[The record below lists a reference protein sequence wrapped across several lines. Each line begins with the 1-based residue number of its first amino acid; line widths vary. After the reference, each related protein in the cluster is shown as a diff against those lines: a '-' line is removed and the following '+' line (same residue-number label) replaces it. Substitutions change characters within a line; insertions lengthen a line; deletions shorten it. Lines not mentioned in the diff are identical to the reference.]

1 MIIKTAY
8 VETWRRR
15 GVVVPIFLAVRVLAV
30 AVIVPLT
37 GVLVALAVALSG
49 QSALTDQDIAHF
61 IFTPI
66 GFVAFLAL
74 VIVIMLGSVIGLA
87 AMTVDFQDTR
97 ATGVVALSRAIRL
110 IGLRL
115 PKLAN
120 YALRLVLR
128 VLLIVLPFAGAA
140 LLVADRLI
148 GQFDINYYLYTKPP
162 ELYAAGAIIGVLLT
176 VMAFILLNRLT
187 LWAVSLHLVLF
198 SDCPPSQSFVRS
210 AERMHGRRLGLLRDL
225 ALWFAVRAAAAV
237 LVGIVFGWLLRHVTD
252 DFGTGFRLKL
262 AITLILAAFWSL
274 CGFLISAI
282 ALGTLAR
289 VLNDYFG
296 EASVVDVADIPASG
310 LLSRRRVW
318 IGAAALLGIGVVVGA
333 ELISRVQIDNEVEVI
348 AHRGA
353 AGMKPE
359 NTMAS
364 IRQAVEDGAD
374 WVEIDVQET
383 ADGEIA
389 VIHDS
394 DFMKLAG
401 VELKIWD
408 ATTEDLAGIDI
419 GSWFDPAYAE
429 ERTPLL
435 REVLETVRDRSR
447 LLVELKYYGHD
458 VDLEQRTIEIVEAAG
473 MADHVATMSLKYPAV
488 QKMKTLRP
496 EWSSGVLAATA
507 VGNLAQLDGDFV
519 AVNAG
524 MAGPKLVR
532 AVQAQGKKLYV
543 WTVNDPLEI
552 SAMMSMGVDGLI
564 TDEPALA
571 RSVIATRS
579 ELSTPER
586 IFILF
591 VERFGLTL
599 DDDMEGRDDSP

>member
-97 ATGVVALSRAIRL
+97 ATGVVALSRAIRM

-120 YALRLVLR
+120 YALRLLLR

-210 AERMHGRRLGLLRDL
+210 AERMQGRRLGLLRDL

-262 AITLILAAFWSL
+262 AITLILAALWSL

-296 EASVVDVADIPASG
+296 EASVADVPAPG

-401 VELKIWD
+401 VDLKIWD

-543 WTVNDPLEI
+543 WTVNDPLEM

>member
-1 MIIKTAY
+1 MNVTKAY
-8 VETWRRR
+8 AETWRRR
-15 GVVVPIFLAVRVLAV
+15 GVVVPIFLAVRALALAV
-30 AVIVPLT
+30 ILPLT
-37 GVLVALAVALSG
+37 GALVAVAVALSG

-66 GFVAFLAL
+66 GFAAFLVLA
-74 VIVIMLGSVIGLA
+74 IVIMLGSVIGLA
-87 AMTVDFQDTR
+87 TMTVDLQSKSAEGIAAFWR
-97 ATGVVALSRAIRL
+97 AVRL

-115 PKLAN
+115 PKLAS

-128 VLLIVLPFAGAA
+128 ILLIVLPFAGAA

-148 GQFDINYYLYTKPP
+148 GEFDINYYLYTKPP
-162 ELYAAGAIIGVLLT
+162 ELYVAGAIIGALLS
-176 VMAFILLNRLT
+176 VMTFILLNRLT

-198 SDCPPSQSFVRS
+198 SECPPAQSFGKS
-210 AERMHGRRLGLLRDL
+210 AERMQGQRLRLLRDL
-225 ALWFAVRAAAAV
+225 GLWFAIRAVAVV

-262 AITLILAAFWSL
+262 ALTLIFAALWTL

-296 EASVVDVADIPASG
+296 EVSVADLPVSG

-318 IGAAALLGIGVVVGA
+318 IGAAALLGVGVVVGA
-333 ELISRVQIDNEVEVI
+333 QLVSQVRIDNEVEVI

-353 AGMKPE
+353 AGLKPE

-364 IRQAVEDGAD
+364 VRQAVEDGAD

-401 VELKIWD
+401 VDLKIWD
-408 ATTEDLAGIDI
+408 ATMEDLAGIDI
-419 GSWFDPAYAE
+419 GSWFDPAYAQ

-447 LLVELKYYGHD
+447 LLIELKYYGHD
-458 VDLEQRTIEIVEAAG
+458 VDLEQRTINIVEAAG
-473 MADHVATMSLKYPAV
+473 MADQVATMSLKYPAV

-496 EWSSGVLAATA
+496 GWSSGVLAATA
-507 VGNLAQLDGDFV
+507 VGNLSQLDGDFV

-524 MAGPKLVR
+524 MVGPKLVR

-543 WTVNDPLEI
+543 WTVNDPLQM

-564 TDEPALA
+564 TDAPGLA
-571 RSVIATRS
+571 RSVIAARS

-599 DDDMEGRDDSP
+599 DDDLAGRDDSP

>member
-210 AERMHGRRLGLLRDL
+210 AERMQGRRLGLLRDL

-262 AITLILAAFWSL
+262 AITLILAALWSL

-296 EASVVDVADIPASG
+296 EASVADVADIPASG

-401 VELKIWD
+401 VDLKIWD

-543 WTVNDPLEI
+543 WTVNDPLEM

>member
-1 MIIKTAY
+1 MQRLCILCL
-8 VETWRRR
+8 
-15 GVVVPIFLAVRVLAV
+15 GL
-30 AVIVPLT
+30 
-37 GVLVALAVALSG
+37 ALAVLPPALRANVVKTEHVTAELVAER
-49 QSALTDQDIAHF
+49 SAVPPGDSL
-61 IFTPI
+61 
-66 GFVAFLAL
+66 
-74 VIVIMLGSVIGLA
+74 M
-87 AMTVDFQDTR
+87 
-97 ATGVVALSRAIRL
+97 

-210 AERMHGRRLGLLRDL
+210 AERMQGRRLGLLRDL

-262 AITLILAAFWSL
+262 AITLILAALWSL

-296 EASVVDVADIPASG
+296 EASVADIPASG

-401 VELKIWD
+401 VDLKIWD

-543 WTVNDPLEI
+543 WTVNDPLEM

>member
-262 AITLILAAFWSL
+262 AITLILAALWSL

-296 EASVVDVADIPASG
+296 EASVADVADIPASG

-401 VELKIWD
+401 VDLKIWD

-543 WTVNDPLEI
+543 WTVNDPLEM

>member
-210 AERMHGRRLGLLRDL
+210 AERMQGRRLGLLRDL

-296 EASVVDVADIPASG
+296 EASVADVPAPG
-310 LLSRRRVW
+310 LLSRRRVS

-401 VELKIWD
+401 VDLKIWD

-543 WTVNDPLEI
+543 WTVNDPLEM